1 MAKTASVACPKCG
14 APNDVV
20 IFEGTFEDNARR
32 AAFSFACRVCGA
44 ALPNE
49 LAVDEASSAVP
60 PEPGDREGSG

>member
-14 APNDVV
+14 ALNDVV

-44 ALPNE
+44 ALPDE
-49 LAVDEASSAVP
+49 LPADEASSPVP